1 MSEEMS
7 DLIWFVVHLTVIV
20 FVIWPAVFIY
30 FFDKAHK
37 PKEPKFKPLLV
48 PYIKGI
54 DKDKDVSEVLKYD
67 AAGNKI

>member
-37 PKEPKFKPLLV
+37 PKEPIKPLLV